1 MLNLVAI
8 FERFDGAQLLLMEQD
23 LLFENGRIFTMKVI
37 VLLVD
42 KNPFVY
48 DSRLNELNYECN
60 SGLQPTF
67 RCQE

>member
-48 DSRLNELNYECN
+48 DSRLN
-60 SGLQPTF
+60 
-67 RCQE
+67 